1 MLLMMLVYAI
11 FFKLDYDLFSLSRR
25 KSLGLS
31 GNKRSLE
38 LSLSESS
45 RKFITCVRKYMLF
58 YLNLLEKTG
67 DLWTL
72 DRAYV
77 YLKTDKRVF
86 VS

>member
-1 MLLMMLVYAI
+1 
-11 FFKLDYDLFSLSRR
+11 
-25 KSLGLS
+25 
-31 GNKRSLE
+31 
-38 LSLSESS
+38 
-45 RKFITCVRKYMLF
+45 MLF